1 MKKQQ
6 DKRTARGAKKTDRA
20 EIILPLFREFP
31 NNKFSLKQLASAS
44 GGASKEGRRET
55 LEILG
60 RLFEEGIVEACARE
74 KDRLT
79 QKHLPHYEGI
89 ADMTA
94 GGSIYVRVEGLDDD
108 IFVNQ
113 RNTANALDGDRVE
126 VVVVHRGR
134 NGQFEGEITRIVE
147 RNRKP
152 YVGIAEVGAHQI
164 FVKADSR
171 RMPMDIYLP
180 KRDCPDVRDGETSIR
195 VRRYDAK
202 MVLPLTWDEDGTS
215 ECAFCTRVTA
225 KGKQAVQLQMHI
237 MDDETGTYHIRTKVW
252 RDGKPLDPASLG
264 IIEDFDTLC
273 AERTFCLLSPAI
285 DNTVQD
291 TSPYGVSVFHD
302 AIDAMRML
310 DTAWTAL
317 YDETDLLR
325 AVLMIP
331 DTMIDV
337 ETEEDGSKRAVPFG
351 SREQRLYRLTSASI
365 GEEGKPY
372 AFAPAM
378 RTDAIHGVYA
388 DACAALGDECGFGSQ
403 YFKPDKAGGLK
414 TATEVS
420 SDNSALMRNIRNH
433 ENALGK
439 ELGRLLTAL
448 CECARIHC
456 GAPVEEGFEPVEVV
470 WDDSIITDT
479 SAEKAQM
486 MAEVA
491 AGIVP
496 KWMYLVR
503 FYGMSE
509 EDAQA
514 AMPEQTVLD
523 TGF

>member
-1 MKKQQ
+1 MADNQFEVPAYVSEEITSRGYAMPPDMSAHIETWYQ
-6 DKRTARGAKKTDRA
+6 WYTATHPFYKERYLGVDGRSHERQKLSLRPARRVCREWASLIANEMRAQSESADANEWVRGFCED
-20 EIILPLFREFP
+20 
-31 NNKFSLKQLASAS
+31 
-44 GGASKEGRRET
+44 
-55 LEILG
+55 
-60 RLFEEGIVEACARE
+60 
-74 KDRLT
+74 
-79 QKHLPHYEGI
+79 
-89 ADMTA
+89 
-94 GGSIYVRVEGLDDD
+94 EGLYAL
-108 IFVNQ
+108 FQ
-113 RNTANALDGDRVE
+113 RGIERAFAMGTGAMALW
-126 VVVVHRGR
+126 
-134 NGQFEGEITRIVE
+134 F
-147 RNRKP
+147 
-152 YVGIAEVGAHQI
+152 
-164 FVKADSR
+164 
-171 RMPMDIYLP
+171 
-180 KRDCPDVRDGETSIR
+180 DVRDGETSIR

-225 KGKQAVQLQMHI
+225 KGKQAVQLQMHV
-237 MDDETGTYHIRTKVW
+237 MDAETGTYHIRTKVW

-264 IIEDFDTLC
+264 IIEDFDTRC

-337 ETEEDGSKRAVPFG
+337 EAEEDGSKRAVPFG

-448 CECARIHC
+448 VECARVNT
-456 GAPVEEGFEPVEVV
+456 GASVAEGFEPVSIV

-479 SAEKAQM
+479 QAEKTQM
-486 MAEVA
+486 LAEIA
-491 AGIVP
+491 AGVVP

>member
-1 MKKQQ
+1 MADNQFEVP
-6 DKRTARGAKKTDRA
+6 AYV
-20 EIILPLFREFP
+20 
-31 NNKFSLKQLASAS
+31 
-44 GGASKEGRRET
+44 SKEITSRGYAMPPDMSAHIETWYQWYTATHPFYKEKYLGVDGRSHERQKLSLRPARRVCREWAS
-55 LEILG
+55 L
-60 RLFEEGIVEACARE
+60 
-74 KDRLT
+74 
-79 QKHLPHYEGI
+79 I
-89 ADMTA
+89 ANEMRAQSESADA
-94 GGSIYVRVEGLDDD
+94 NEWVQGYCEDEGLYAL
-108 IFVNQ
+108 FQ
-113 RNTANALDGDRVE
+113 RGIERAFAMGTGAMALW
-126 VVVVHRGR
+126 
-134 NGQFEGEITRIVE
+134 F
-147 RNRKP
+147 
-152 YVGIAEVGAHQI
+152 
-164 FVKADSR
+164 
-171 RMPMDIYLP
+171 
-180 KRDCPDVRDGETSIR
+180 DVRDGATSIR

-225 KGKQAVQLQMHI
+225 KGKQAVQLQMHV
-237 MDDETGTYHIRTKVW
+237 MDAETGTYHIRTKVW

-264 IIEDFDTLC
+264 IIEDFDTRC

-448 CECARIHC
+448 VECARVHT
-456 GAPVEEGFEPVEVV
+456 GASVTEGFEPVSIV

-479 SAEKAQM
+479 QAEKTQM
-486 MAEVA
+486 LAEIA
-491 AGIVP
+491 AGVVP

>member
-1 MKKQQ
+1 MA
-6 DKRTARGAKKTDRA
+6 DNEFSIPAYVRA
-20 EIILPLFREFP
+20 EITSRGYAMPPDMATHIEQWYQWYTATHPFYKEKYLGVDGRSHERRKLSLRPARRVCREWASLIANEMQARSGSADANEWVRGYCEDAGLYALFQRGIERAF
-31 NNKFSLKQLASAS
+31 AM
-44 GGASKEGRRET
+44 GTGA
-55 LEILG
+55 
-60 RLFEEGIVEACARE
+60 
-74 KDRLT
+74 
-79 QKHLPHYEGI
+79 
-89 ADMTA
+89 M
-94 GGSIYVRVEGLDDD
+94 
-108 IFVNQ
+108 
-113 RNTANALDGDRVE
+113 ALW
-126 VVVVHRGR
+126 
-134 NGQFEGEITRIVE
+134 F
-147 RNRKP
+147 
-152 YVGIAEVGAHQI
+152 
-164 FVKADSR
+164 
-171 RMPMDIYLP
+171 
-180 KRDCPDVRDGETSIR
+180 DVRDDATRIR

-215 ECAFCTRVTA
+215 ECAFCTRVTVR
-225 KGKQAVQLQMHI
+225 GRQAVQLQMHVA
-237 MDDETGTYHIRTKVW
+237 DGGTYHIRTKVW
-252 RDGKPLDPASLG
+252 CDGKPLDPASLG
-264 IIEDFDTLC
+264 IIEDFDTGC
-273 AERTFCLLSPAI
+273 AARTFCLLSPAI

-388 DACAALGDECGFGSQ
+388 DACAALGDQCGFGSQ

-420 SDNSALMRNIRNH
+420 ADNSALMRNIRNH

-439 ELGRLLTAL
+439 ELGVLLTAL
-448 CECARIHC
+448 VECARVHC
-456 GAPVEEGFEPVEVV
+456 GAPVSEGFEPVTIA

-479 SAEKAQM
+479 QADKAQM
-486 MAEVA
+486 LAEIA
-491 AGIVP
+491 AGVVP
-496 KWMYLVR
+496 KWMYLAR
-503 FYGMSE
+503 FYGLSE
-509 EDAQA
+509 EEARA
-514 AMPEQTVLD
+514 AAPEPTVLD
-523 TGF
+523 AGF

>member
-1 MKKQQ
+1 MADNQFEVP
-6 DKRTARGAKKTDRA
+6 AYV
-20 EIILPLFREFP
+20 
-31 NNKFSLKQLASAS
+31 
-44 GGASKEGRRET
+44 SKEITSRGYAMPPDMSAHIDTWYQWYTATHPFYKERYLGVDGRSHERQKLSLRPARRVCREWAS
-55 LEILG
+55 L
-60 RLFEEGIVEACARE
+60 
-74 KDRLT
+74 
-79 QKHLPHYEGI
+79 I
-89 ADMTA
+89 ANEMRAQSESADA
-94 GGSIYVRVEGLDDD
+94 NEWVQGFCEDEGLYVL
-108 IFVNQ
+108 FQ
-113 RNTANALDGDRVE
+113 RGIERAFAMGTSAMALW
-126 VVVVHRGR
+126 
-134 NGQFEGEITRIVE
+134 F
-147 RNRKP
+147 
-152 YVGIAEVGAHQI
+152 
-164 FVKADSR
+164 
-171 RMPMDIYLP
+171 
-180 KRDCPDVRDGETSIR
+180 DVRDDATSIR

-202 MVLPLTWDEDGTS
+202 MVVPLTWDEDGTT
-215 ECAFCTRVTA
+215 ECAFCTRVTV
-225 KGKQAVQLQMHI
+225 KGRPAVQLQLHAREG
-237 MDDETGTYHIRTKVW
+237 ETGTYHIHTKVW
-252 RDGKPLDPASLG
+252 RDGRPVPAEALG
-264 IIEDFDTLC
+264 IIEDFDTGC
-273 AERTFCLLSPAI
+273 GTPTFCLLSPAI

-291 TSPYGVSVFHD
+291 TSPYGVSVFED
-302 AIDAMRML
+302 AVDAMRML

-325 AVLMIP
+325 AVLMLP
-331 DTMIDV
+331 DSMIDV
-337 ETEEDGSKRAVPFG
+337 EAGEGGERRAVPFG
-351 SREQRLYRLTSASI
+351 DREQRLYRLTESPVTEA
-365 GEEGKPY
+365 GKPF

-378 RTDAIHGVYA
+378 RTESIHGVYA

-403 YFKPDKAGGLK
+403 YFKPDKSGGLK

-420 SDNSALMRNIRNH
+420 ADNSALMRNIRNH

-439 ELGRLLTAL
+439 GLGRLLTAL